1 MAGFYTD
8 LPTLPVSLLRAS
20 QRAHIWRCYRNF

>member
-8 LPTLPVSLLRAS
+8 FSTISVSPIRAS
-20 QRAHIWRCYRNF
+20 HHAHIWRCYRYF